1 MTGQRRW
8 ISPREC
14 AELLGLS
21 VAGVRKM
28 IARSEIRAVHLG
40 RTVRVDGRELERRLD
55 AQLKANAGSAR

>member
-28 IARSEIRAVHLG
+28 ISRGEIPAVHLG
-40 RTVRVDGRELERRLD
+40 RTVRVPAVELERRLD
-55 AQLKANAGSAR
+55 AQLKAAGSAR